1 MRVLIITQYF
11 YPENNFRSTEMATE
25 LVKRGHTVDALVG
38 IPNYPK
44 GKYFDGYGLFK
55 KRHEVLNGV
64 NVYRAFQTP
73 RGKGGWRLPINYF
86 SFVISACFRILF
98 QFAWKKKY
106 DAVIVYEP
114 SPVFQA
120 IPAILYKKLRG
131 TPVYFWI
138 MDIWPD
144 AMMSGGGVKNQRLLK
159 SVAKVVRWIYDRCDK
174 LMVCSKRMA
183 DSVMEQGDYKDK
195 LLYYPN
201 WSEDMK
207 KGNQAYPLP
216 EMAEGYRIMMIGNL
230 GKSQN
235 LDAVA
240 PLIKELQD
248 IKELKWIFVGDG
260 SERGWLDDYIKDNSL
275 EDCAY
280 TLGRFPYEAM
290 PAMHQAADALILAL
304 RPGFKHLERIVP
316 SRLQSYMSAGKPVLA
331 MLGVGG
337 KELIEEADCGY
348 AVEPGDYKALADII
362 RHKVLTDKDAFAKK
376 GRNGRDYYEK
386 NFTIKICI
394 DNLEKIIGAVK

>member
-1 MRVLIITQYF
+1 MRVLVITQYF

-44 GKYFDGYGLFK
+44 GKYFDGYGIFR
-55 KRHEVLNGV
+55 KRHEVLDGV

-86 SFVISACFRILF
+86 SFVLSACFRILF
-98 QFAWKKKY
+98 QFVWKKKY

-120 IPAILYKKLRG
+120 IPAILYKKLKG

-159 SVAKVVRWIYDRCDK
+159 SVAKVVRWIYNRCDK

-183 DSVMEQGDYKDK
+183 DSVMEQGDYSDK

-201 WSEDMK
+201 WSEDMM
-207 KGNQAYPLP
+207 KGNQSYPLP
-216 EMAEGYRIMMIGNL
+216 EFAEGYRIMMIGNL

-240 PLIKELQD
+240 MLIKELSD
-248 IKELKWIFVGDG
+248 IKELKWYFVGDG
-260 SERGWLDDYIKDNSL
+260 SERGWLDTFIADNNL
-275 EDCAY
+275 QECAF

-290 PAMHQAADALILAL
+290 PAMHQAADALVLAL

-348 AVEPGDYKALADII
+348 AVEPGNYQELAKII
-362 RHKVLTDKDAFAKK
+362 REKVIADKEDFAKK
-376 GRNGRDYYEK
+376 GLNGRTYFEN
-386 NFTIKICI
+386 NFTMKICI
-394 DNLEKIIGAVK
+394 DNLCEIIGANN

>member
-1 MRVLIITQYF
+1 
-11 YPENNFRSTEMATE
+11 MATE

-44 GKYFDGYGLFK
+44 GKYFDGYGVFR
-55 KRHEVLNGV
+55 KRHEVLDGV

-86 SFVISACFRILF
+86 SFVITASLRILF

-144 AMMSGGGVKNQRLLK
+144 AMMSGGGVKNQRLLN
-159 SVAKVVRWIYDRCDK
+159 SVAKVVRWIYNKCDK

-183 DSVMEQGDYKDK
+183 DSVMEQGDFSNK

-201 WSEDMK
+201 WSEDMMSGK
-207 KGNQAYPLP
+207 QDYPLP
-216 EMAEGYRIMMIGNL
+216 EFADGYRIMMIGNL

-240 PLIKELQD
+240 PLIKELSD
-248 IKELKWIFVGDG
+248 LKELKWYFVGDE
-260 SERGWLDDYIKDNSL
+260 SERGWLDNYIKENNL
-275 EDCAY
+275 QDCAF

-316 SRLQSYMSAGKPVLA
+316 SRLQAYMSSGKPVLA

-348 AVEPGDYKALADII
+348 AVGSGDYKKLADII
-362 RHKVLTDKDAFAKK
+362 RNKVMNDKASFAQK
-376 GRNGRDYYEK
+376 GANGRKYFEN

-394 DNLEKIIGAVK
+394 DNLEKIIGAK

>member
-1 MRVLIITQYF
+1 
-11 YPENNFRSTEMATE
+11 MATE
-25 LVKRGHTVDALVG
+25 LVKRGHSVDALVG

-44 GKYFDGYGLFK
+44 GRYFEGYGIFK
-55 KRHEVLNGV
+55 KRHEVLDGV
-64 NVYRAFQTP
+64 NVYRTFQTP

-86 SFVISACFRILF
+86 SFVIFACLRILF
-98 QFAWKKKY
+98 QFAWRKY

-120 IPAILYKKLRG
+120 IPAILYKKLRKA
-131 TPVYFWI
+131 PIYFWI

-144 AMMSGGGVKNQRLLK
+144 AMMSGGGIKNKRLLD
-159 SVAKVVRWIYDRCDK
+159 SVAKVVRWIYNRCDR

-183 DSVMEQGDYKDK
+183 DSVVEQGDYRDK
-195 LLYYPN
+195 LLYFPN

-207 KGNQAYPLP
+207 KGDLSYPLP
-216 EMAEGYRIMMIGNL
+216 EFVDGYRIMMIGNL

-240 PLIKELQD
+240 LLIKELSD
-248 IKELKWIFVGDG
+248 LKDLKWYFVGDG
-260 SERGWLDDYIKDNSL
+260 SERGWLDNYIKENSL
-275 EDCAY
+275 QDCAF

-290 PAMHQAADALILAL
+290 PSMHQAADALILAL

-348 AVEPGDYKALADII
+348 AVEPGNYMALADII
-362 RHKVLTDKDAFAKK
+362 RNKVLKDKETFALK
-376 GRNGRDYYEK
+376 GQNGRAYFEN
-386 NFTIKICI
+386 NFTMNKCI
-394 DNLEKIIGAVK
+394 DNLCEIIGAN

>member
-44 GKYFDGYGLFK
+44 GKYFDGYGVFS
-55 KRHEVLNGV
+55 KRHEVIDGV

-73 RGKGGWRLPINYF
+73 RGKGGWRLPVNYF
-86 SFVISACFRILF
+86 SFVITACLRILF

-120 IPAILYKKLRG
+120 IPAILYKKLRK

-144 AMMSGGGVKNQRLLK
+144 AMMSGGGVKNERLLN
-159 SVAKVVRWIYDRCDK
+159 SVAKVVRWIYNRCDK

-183 DSVMEQGDYKDK
+183 DSVMEQGDYSEK

-201 WSEDMK
+201 WSEDMMSGK
-207 KGNQAYPLP
+207 QDCPLP
-216 EMAEGYRIMMIGNL
+216 IFADGYKIMMIGNL

-240 PLIKELQD
+240 PLIKELSD
-248 IKELKWIFVGDG
+248 IKELKWYFVGDG
-260 SERGWLDDYIKDNSL
+260 SERGWLDNYIKENNL
-275 EDCAY
+275 QDCAF

-290 PAMHQAADALILAL
+290 PVMHQAADALILAL

-316 SRLQSYMSAGKPVLA
+316 SRLQAYMSSGKPVLA

-348 AVEPGDYKALADII
+348 AVEPGNYKLLANII
-362 RHKVLTDKDAFAKK
+362 RNKVMKDKDAFSQK
-376 GRNGRDYYEK
+376 GMNGRKYFEE
-386 NFTIKICI
+386 NFTMKICI
-394 DNLEKIIGAVK
+394 DNLERIIGAVK

>member
-1 MRVLIITQYF
+1 MRVLLITQYY
-11 YPENNFRSTEMATE
+11 YPESNFRSTEMATE
-25 LVKRGHTVDALVG
+25 LVKRGHHVDALVG

-44 GKYFDGYGLFK
+44 GRYYKGYGIFR

-64 NVYRAFQTP
+64 GVFRAFQIP
-73 RGKGGWRLPINYF
+73 RGAGGWRLPINYF
-86 SFVISACFRILF
+86 SFVFSACIHILF
-98 QFAWKKKY
+98 HFAWIKRY

-120 IPAILYKKLRG
+120 IPAILYKALRG

-144 AMMSGGGVKNQRLLK
+144 AMMSGGGVKNEWILK
-159 SVAKVVRWIYDRCDK
+159 SVAKVVKWIYNRCDK

-183 DSVMEQGDYKDK
+183 DSVMEQGNYSDK

-201 WSEDMK
+201 WSEDMMR
-207 KGNQAYPLP
+207 GNQSYPLP
-216 EMAEGYRIMMIGNL
+216 KFADGYRIMMIGNL

-235 LDAVA
+235 LDAIA
-240 PLIKELQD
+240 MLIVELRD
-248 IKELKWIFVGDG
+248 IKEIKWFFVGDG
-260 SERGWLDDYIKDNSL
+260 SERSWLEHFIVEKSL
-275 EDCAY
+275 QDCAFV
-280 TLGRFPYEAM
+280 LGRYPYDAM

-331 MLGVGG
+331 MLGIGG
-337 KELIEEADCGY
+337 RELIEESDCGY
-348 AVEPGDYKALADII
+348 AVDPGNYKELADII
-362 RHKVLTDKDAFAKK
+362 RYKVITDKRSFEQK
-376 GRNGRDYYEK
+376 GLNGRLYYEN

-394 DNLEKIIGAVK
+394 DNLCDIIGAN

>member
-1 MRVLIITQYF
+1 
-11 YPENNFRSTEMATE
+11 MATE

-44 GKYFDGYGLFK
+44 GKYFDRYGLFK
-55 KRHEVLNGV
+55 KRHEVLDGV

-86 SFVISACFRILF
+86 SFVISACIRILF

-120 IPAILYKKLRG
+120 IPAILYKKLKG

-144 AMMSGGGVKNQRLLK
+144 AMMSGGGVKNERLLN
-159 SVAKVVRWIYDRCDK
+159 SVAKIVKWIYLHCDK

-183 DSVMEQGDYKDK
+183 DSVMELGDYNDK
-195 LLYYPN
+195 LLYFPN
-201 WSEDMK
+201 WSEDMM
-207 KGNQAYPLP
+207 KGNQTYPLP
-216 EMAEGYRIMMIGNL
+216 EFAEGYRVMMIGNL

-240 PLIKELQD
+240 MLIKELND
-248 IKELKWIFVGDG
+248 IKELKWYFVGDG
-260 SERGWLDDYIKDNSL
+260 SERGWLDDFIVENGL
-275 EDCAY
+275 QDCAF
-280 TLGRFPYEAM
+280 TLGRFPYDAM

-348 AVEPGDYKALADII
+348 AVEPGNYKKLAEVI
-362 RHKVLTDKDAFAKK
+362 RNKVMTNKEAFAHK
-376 GRNGRDYYEK
+376 GLNGRKYYED

-394 DNLEKIIGAVK
+394 NNLCDIIGAEK

>member
-44 GKYFDGYGLFK
+44 GEYFDGYGIFR
-55 KRHEVLNGV
+55 KRHVMVDGV

-120 IPAILYKKLRG
+120 IPAILYKKLKG
-131 TPVYFWI
+131 APVYFWI

-144 AMMSGGGVKNQRLLK
+144 AMMSGGGVKNKRLLN
-159 SVAKVVRWIYDRCDK
+159 SVAKVVKWIYNHCDK

-183 DSVMEQGDYKDK
+183 DSVMEQGDYSDK
-195 LLYYPN
+195 VLYFPN
-201 WSEDMK
+201 WSEDMM
-207 KGNQAYPLP
+207 KGNQNYPLP
-216 EMAEGYRIMMIGNL
+216 EFADGYRVMMIGNL

-240 PLIKELQD
+240 MLIKDLCD
-248 IKELKWIFVGDG
+248 IKELKWYFVGDG
-260 SERGWLDDYIKDNSL
+260 SERGWLDNFIVENGL
-275 EDCAY
+275 QDCAF

-348 AVEPGDYKALADII
+348 AEEPGNYKGLADVI
-362 RHKVLTDKDAFAKK
+362 RNKVMADKVAFAQK
-376 GRNGRDYYEK
+376 GLNGRKYYED

-394 DNLEKIIGAVK
+394 DNLCNIIGANK

>member
-25 LVKRGHTVDALVG
+25 LMKRGHTVDALVG

-44 GKYFDGYGLFK
+44 GKYFDGYGVFR
-55 KRHEVLNGV
+55 KRHEVLDGV
-64 NVYRAFQTP
+64 NVYRVFQTP
-73 RGKGGWRLPINYF
+73 RGKGGWRLPVNYF
-86 SFVISACFRILF
+86 SFVLSACLRILF
-98 QFAWKKKY
+98 QFALKKKY
-106 DAVIVYEP
+106 DAVIVHEP

-131 TPVYFWI
+131 APVYFWI
-138 MDIWPD
+138 LDIWPD
-144 AMMSGGGVKNQRLLK
+144 AMMSGGGVKNERLLK
-159 SVAKVVRWIYDRCDK
+159 SVAKVVRWIYNRCDK
-174 LMVCSKRMA
+174 LMVSSKRMA
-183 DSVMEQGDYKDK
+183 DSVMEQGDYSDK

-201 WSEDMK
+201 WSEDMM
-207 KGNQAYPLP
+207 KGNQSYPLP
-216 EMAEGYRIMMIGNL
+216 EFDDGYRIMMIGNL

-240 PLIKELQD
+240 PLIKELSD
-248 IKELKWIFVGDG
+248 LKELKWYFVGDG
-260 SERGWLDDYIKDNSL
+260 SERDWLDNYIVENSL
-275 EDCAY
+275 QDCAF

-331 MLGVGG
+331 MLGIGG

-348 AVEPGDYKALADII
+348 AVPPGDYKALADVI
-362 RHKVLTDKDAFAKK
+362 RNKVLTNREAFAKK
-376 GRNGRDYYEK
+376 GLNGREYYEN
-386 NFTIKICI
+386 NFTLKICI